1 MKFIFILIII
11 LIVPLLANS
20 QTARVVERLESGAYV
35 VEIDNVLYQA
45 LPPNKVREI
54 LADREKLNSTTEKF
68 DKLIVE
74 FNKYR
79 QLSQEIRDNDQKIF
93 DAELQKKILERDFYK
108 AEYESE
114 IKLRNNLSNK
124 VKACT
129 GKFIIVRLCWF

>member
-54 LADREKLNSTTEKF
+54 LADKEKLNSTTEKF